1 MYVYIYKCMC
11 VLSLRVYICVCIFI
25 FTCIDREGLESWR
38 NFLSTWCCP
47 QVPKSLE
54 SKSSGHVGS
63 VGKTLSWNEAPF
75 SQKKNAL
82 KNYHGTPKIKVW
94 FRWYSFAN
102 GSDFQVNQPL
112 IFQSVYFQVYTL
124 PVHVSWA
131 FSVAKAI
138 PTGKDVLW
146 PGQLGWD
153 MVGFMDKWEDL
164 QENVWWFWG
173 LWVLLS
179 EPTVESERMSK
190 GCPSWRDVDKNP
202 GGHWL
207 FYAVFE

>member
-1 MYVYIYKCMC
+1 MC
-11 VLSLRVYICVCIFI
+11 VLSLRVYIYVCVYLYSHVLTGKALNLEGISFPHGVAPKCQNHWNQSLRVMSGLWVKH
-25 FTCIDREGLESWR
+25 CRETKHH
-38 NFLSTWCCP
+38 FH
-47 QVPKSLE
+47 K
-54 SKSSGHVGS
+54 
-63 VGKTLSWNEAPF
+63 
-75 SQKKNAL
+75 KKNAL
-82 KNYHGTPKIKVW
+82 ENYHGTQKMKVW
-94 FRWYSFAN
+94 FRWYSFSN

-124 PVHVSWA
+124 PIHVSWA